1 MQSRHTLWSD
11 MTSNLSQVDP
21 SPLTDG
27 VTSICAAGT
36 PGPLLVLSP
45 AVVPVVSG
53 DEDTTPVP
61 SLMVTA
67 SGLGSGR
74 VVALGDENF
83 WINEQLGLFDN
94 KKFGNNVVDWLNGL
108 STKKILI
115 TTGHR
120 EAVGG
125 ANFDDFIGEL
135 EARGYTVTRFPGVL
149 TSASLAGV
157 SVVAVGNACGMISQ
171 PEVQTLQT
179 FVASGGGLLLMG
191 LGWPW
196 EPYNPGLTL
205 DDYPMNVLGEV
216 FGVRWIDGYISDPT
230 NNYNGQPIFHTFYP
244 NIELQTIYQ
253 AFSYIETTTS
263 AHPSDLPAVVQND
276 LPTRRRYTNAHMLLA
291 TATGELSE
299 PGAQR
304 QEIYDFYKD
313 LISSSPQY
321 FRRSVVYD
329 KTSQSVMAWIRE
341 RIYRSFM
348 NALLYGNGLTSERK
362 AEIATS
368 LGLTGSYYDIWND
381 FSVLLLDN
389 AGLSERQR
397 TFIHDF
403 LGLVPI
409 ELHDLHSI
417 SVIDNLGQ
425 LPHSTP
431 EITLWGKDD
440 GVNIFGFDIGAWKE
454 NGFPDDVPAKYSDVF
469 CLVVVHEVNH
479 IVDAFC
485 VSRDATLRNRK
496 AGLIGMAGS
505 NHMNYLRSM
514 LPDGFFVSAPQE
526 FFASMSNQ
534 WFSDSALTLRLALT
548 RFDQGYRDPL
558 NQFLFFAEVYSRGS
572 GNTLFYSLDILG
584 NLQRREVTVLR
595 DRNGRIA
602 AIIDGETMY
611 NFTLDGSGNVVSY
624 STRQAPSF
632 CGVSIDTSPRL
643 AANVT
648 VDGARFAAE
657 QLPVNLTWIAESTH
671 SLEVPAMIQVQ
682 SNVRYVFEAWADG
695 NSSSKRTVSVS
706 SSSTF
711 VAQYRAE
718 YFLSISS
725 PYGNPVGE
733 GWYTR
738 GRIAEPSVQGTVDQ
752 GNGTR
757 RVLRGWFKDQV
768 QISSGST
775 VSIEISEPTSLEIG
789 WDTEYY
795 VNASTPMGAASG
807 AAWYDVNASATV
819 SISPIQLEKDI
830 FTNYVFEGWKVA
842 GTTVST
848 SPSYSFTVTGPIS
861 LTAGWKTELNLTTM
875 SAVGVGALL
884 IAGVAFFALR
894 RRKAPDKPNPSSS
907 AVQHA
912 LCEARLKPDCDSRT
926 PLIETGLSNSNPKD
940 GLGIT

>member
-1 MQSRHTLWSD
+1 
-11 MTSNLSQVDP
+11 
-21 SPLTDG
+21 
-27 VTSICAAGT
+27 
-36 PGPLLVLSP
+36 
-45 AVVPVVSG
+45 
-53 DEDTTPVP
+53 
-61 SLMVTA
+61 MVTA

-83 WINEQLGLFDN
+83 WINEALGLLDN
-94 KKFGNNVVDWLNGL
+94 KKFGNNVVDWLDGL

-120 EAVGG
+120 EWVGG
-125 ANFDDFIGEL
+125 SNFDDLKSEL
-135 EARGYTVTRFPGVL
+135 ETLGYTVTRLPGVL
-149 TSASLAGV
+149 TSASLSGIGV
-157 SVVAVGNACGMISQ
+157 VMIGNAWGMISQ
-171 PEVQTLQT
+171 SEVETLQT
-179 FVASGGGLLLMG
+179 FVTSGGGLLLMG
-191 LGWPW
+191 LGWSW

-216 FGVRWIDGYISDPT
+216 FGVRWIRGYVNDPT

-244 NIELQTIYQ
+244 NVELQTIYQ
-253 AFSYIETTTS
+253 AFSYIETTTG

-291 TATGELSE
+291 TATSELSE
-299 PGAQR
+299 PSAQR

-313 LISSSPQY
+313 LISGHPRYFAKGITYNRVTQSS
-321 FRRSVVYD
+321 
-329 KTSQSVMAWIRE
+329 MAWIRE
-341 RIYRSFM
+341 RVYRSFVD
-348 NALLYGNGLTSERK
+348 ALPLTEARK
-362 AEIATS
+362 GEIATT
-368 LGLTGSYYDIWND
+368 LQLAGLYLDIWKE

-389 AGLSERQR
+389 TALSVKQL
-397 TFIHDF
+397 DF
-403 LGLVPI
+403 VHALLGLIPSG
-409 ELHDLHSI
+409 LHNLRTI
-417 SVIDNLGQ
+417 SVADNLG
-425 LPHSTP
+425 TTAP
-431 EITLWGKDD
+431 EVSLSGRNG
-440 GVNIFGFDIGAWKE
+440 GVNIFGLSIGALQE
-454 NGFPDDVPAKYSDVF
+454 NGFPSDVPPTYSDVF
-469 CLVVVHEVNH
+469 CLVVAHEVNH
-479 IVDAFC
+479 VVDAFYI
-485 VSRDATLRNRK
+485 SND
-496 AGLIGMAGS
+496 AGLRSRKDDLVRRAG
-505 NHMNYLRSM
+505 NDHLNYLRSM
-514 LPDGFFVSAPQE
+514 LPDGFFSSAPQE
-526 FFASMSNQ
+526 FFASISNQ
-534 WFSDSALTLRLALT
+534 WFANSALTLELALV
-548 RFDQGYRDPL
+548 RFDRGYTEPL
-558 NQFLFFAEVYSRGS
+558 NQFLFFAEVYSERSGS
-572 GNTLFYSLDILG
+572 TLFYTLDTQGNIL
-584 NLQRREVTVLR
+584 RREVPVMR

-611 NFTLDGSGNVVSY
+611 NFTLDGSGNVISY
-624 STRQAPSF
+624 SARQAPSF

-738 GRIAEPSVQGTVDQ
+738 GRIAELSVQGTVDQ

-757 RVLRGWFKDQV
+757 RVLKGWFKDQV

-775 VSIEISEPTSLEIG
+775 VSIEISEPASLEIG

-795 VNASTPMGAASG
+795 VNASTPMGVVSG
-807 AAWYDVNASATV
+807 AAWYDVNASAMV

-842 GTTVST
+842 GTIVST
-848 SPSYSFTVTGPIS
+848 STSYSFTMIGPVS
-861 LTAGWKTELNLTTM
+861 LTASWKTELNLVTT
-875 SAVGVGALL
+875 SAVAGVAILL
-884 IAGVAFFALR
+884 IAAVVLLMSR
-894 RRKAPDKPNPSSS
+894 RSKSSGSNKPRTDSLTPS
-907 AVQHA
+907 
-912 LCEARLKPDCDSRT
+912 
-926 PLIETGLSNSNPKD
+926 
-940 GLGIT
+940 